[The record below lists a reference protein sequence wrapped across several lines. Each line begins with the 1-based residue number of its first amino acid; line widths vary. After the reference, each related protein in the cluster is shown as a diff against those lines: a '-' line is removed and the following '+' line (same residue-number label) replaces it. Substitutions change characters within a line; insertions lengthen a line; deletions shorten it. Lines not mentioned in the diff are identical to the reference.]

1 MNNQLEFTVLCVN
14 GRYYLHTL
22 TVIDGV
28 IYTDIKEYN
37 RGEIE

>member
-1 MNNQLEFTVLCVN
+1 MNNGFEFTVLYVN
-14 GRYYLHTL
+14 GKYYLYTL

-37 RGEIE
+37 RG